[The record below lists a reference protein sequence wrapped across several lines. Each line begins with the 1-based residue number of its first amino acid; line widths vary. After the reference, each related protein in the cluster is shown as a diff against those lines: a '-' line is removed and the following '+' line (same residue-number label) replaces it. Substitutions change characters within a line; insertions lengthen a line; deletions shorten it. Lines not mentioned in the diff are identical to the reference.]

1 MALEVTSCD
10 DLQIS
15 GVHVM
20 ISNVDVPMSI
30 VDVPMIL
37 SHARY

>member
-1 MALEVTSCD
+1 MALEVASCN

-15 GVHVM
+15 GVHVT